1 MQNTRANF
9 LVNRKTY
16 YLKSFHQ
23 IITSSYL
30 IPRRCLLVI
39 FILKVNLLL
48 ATFRCLCWTLVTAL
62 LTMIFFFFLRILL
75 SWIALG
81 LKCLLRVLS
90 SMFPSSLLDV
100 TYLKWCFPIWC
111 AQMLGGGVLL
121 GVLHNNFIVWCFLF
135 DDNWMYCKIK
145 IA

>member
-1 MQNTRANF
+1 MQNIRVNF

-48 ATFRCLCWTLVTAL
+48 ATFGCLCWTLVIAL
-62 LTMIFFFFLRILL
+62 PTMIFFFGELCYLDSIRPEVFAQGVVSNVSFIVIGCHV
-75 SWIALG
+75 S
-81 LKCLLRVLS
+81 KMV
-90 SMFPSSLLDV
+90 FP
-100 TYLKWCFPIWC
+100 YLVCSDAWV
-111 AQMLGGGVLL
+111 GVLL
-121 GVLHNNFIVWCFLF
+121 GVLHKILWFDYFFL
-135 DDNWMYCKIK
+135 MITECTIK
-145 IA
+145 LK